1 MHAAKQV
8 KKVSRARAFGA
19 ALIALCFATVL
30 IYQNCGSVWA
40 AEPAASHAVIR
51 GVVTG
56 GNGQPIRGALVT
68 VSRGSKTVSRL
79 SGSDGHFAIP
89 VPAGNYRVSV
99 TAHAFGFHSQEKTGE
114 TGHSRQLRFRL
125 EPGIRVTSLTSTEVM
140 SVMPDTPRSNLIQTT
155 CFNCHGSATILK
167 LRGSPATVWQGFL
180 PAMAKA
186 RGSIGVNPKMI
197 PAYSQALE
205 EYFGPHAPYFSP
217 GAAPPKPSQIEH
229 ASPSNAALQ
238 ATIVEWKI
246 RTSDRFAMVHSV
258 TVDPKTGMVWFA
270 GIDYQS
276 NDIVSFNPRT
286 EKFTYYP
293 LPIPDA
299 EPHTGAVMKDG
310 GYIVAL
316 SHDGI
321 AAKLA
326 AVEHGKMVL
335 YDWPEKTDHRA
346 HTAKMGPNGRYVWI
360 TAGMEVWSF
369 DLKTHQWKAYT
380 WPVPAAPPAGSMAA
394 IQGHVGGFEGAGSY
408 DLAVDRHGIVW
419 ISLLPFGSIVRLDP
433 RTGATKLFHTA
444 GVRSVRGVAVD
455 GQGNVW
461 FGDYYGHKLGVLD
474 TKTGIMT
481 EYQPPTPNATP
492 YGVAIDPR
500 TGDVWYADTMGNYIT
515 RFDPKTKQFAEY
527 PEPTPNSSSRF
538 LGVDAEGR
546 AWYGGFFGGQ
556 LGMINPNGGSQEAV
570 TAYGGFK
577 IVRSHEEVASARAA
591 AGK

>member
-1 MHAAKQV
+1 MHAAKQE
-8 KKVSRARAFGA
+8 KKASRARALGA

-30 IYQNCGSVWA
+30 IYRNHSSAWA
-40 AEPAASHAVIR
+40 AEPAASNAAIR

-56 GNGQPIRGALVT
+56 SNGQPIRGALVT
-68 VSRGSKTVSRL
+68 VARGVKTVSRL

-89 VPAGNYRVSV
+89 VPTGNYPVTV
-99 TAHAFGFHSQEKTGE
+99 TAHAFGFLSQQKTDAA
-114 TGHSRQLRFRL
+114 SRSAMLHFRL

-140 SVMPDTPRSNLIQTT
+140 SLMPDTPRSNMIQAT
-155 CFNCHGSATILK
+155 CFNCHGSGTILK

-180 PAMAKA
+180 PAMARA

-197 PAYSQALE
+197 PTYSQALA
-205 EYFGPHAPYFSP
+205 EYFGPHAAYFSP
-217 GAAPPKPSQIEH
+217 GAAPPKPSQIQHTE
-229 ASPSNAALQ
+229 PSGAALK

-246 RTSDRFAMVHSV
+246 RTKDRFAMVHSV
-258 TVDPKTGMVWFA
+258 TVDPKTGMVWFS

-276 NDIVSFNPRT
+276 NNIVSFNPRT

-299 EPHTGAVMKDG
+299 EPHTGAVLKDG
-310 GYIVAL
+310 GYVVAL
-316 SHDGI
+316 SHPGI

-326 AVEHGKMVL
+326 AVEHGKVVL
-335 YDWPEKTDHRA
+335 YKWPAKTNHRA
-346 HTAKMGPNGRYVWI
+346 HTAKIGPNGRYVWV
-360 TAGMEVWSF
+360 TAGMEVWRC
-369 DLKTHQWKAYT
+369 DLQTHQWRSYT
-380 WPVPAAPPAGSMAA
+380 WPVPPTAPAGSLAA
-394 IQGHVGGFEGAGSY
+394 MRVSAGGFEAAGSY

-433 RTGATKLFHTA
+433 KSGATKLFHTA
-444 GVRSVRGVAVD
+444 GVRSVRGVAID
-455 GQGNVW
+455 AQGNVW
-461 FGDYYGHKLGVLD
+461 FGDYYGHKLGVLN
-474 TKTGIMT
+474 TETGIMT

-515 RFDPKTKQFAEY
+515 RFDPKTKQFVEY
-527 PEPTPNSSSRF
+527 PEATPNSSSRF
-538 LGVDAEGR
+538 LGVDAQGR

-556 LGMINPNGGSQEAV
+556 LGMINPNGGRREAV
-570 TAYGGFK
+570 TRYGGFK
-577 IVRSHEEVASARAA
+577 VVPSRTEMASASSA